1 MSDPGRRAWVLAR
14 KELLDLRRDRLFAI
28 LIAFLMVATLIS
40 VGVAALSF
48 RTQIDA
54 YNLYVHQL
62 IAAGSTTKPAAPTF
76 FPLQLLRGGFEYL
89 EILGALFAI
98 VLAYSAIAKEKHR
111 GTLQLILSRPIGR
124 FAMPLG
130 KIAGLAIVWAAVVG
144 LLTIATTI
152 AIVVIGNAPLQ
163 PIDGGRILIAALAA
177 WLYLVFWSALAIGI
191 TALASRLST
200 GLIVSIVVWL
210 AFVLI
215 IPQIGDTM
223 DPDNQV
229 PGGLFATLQIQ
240 KADEVRVLANFDG
253 FDGIRNGLEISSI
266 TKHFERLSFAFLGI
280 KDKYNQQS
288 LTFVWA
294 DMWGYGL
301 TLAVATL
308 AAVTFAVGATT
319 RRTLQRKIS

>member
-1 MSDPGRRAWVLAR
+1 MGNPSTHAWVIAR
-14 KELLDLRRDRLFAI
+14 KELLDLRRDRLFAV
-28 LIAFLMVATLIS
+28 LVAFLMIATLIS
-40 VGVAALSF
+40 VGVAAASF

-54 YNLYVHQL
+54 YNLYVQQL

-76 FPLQLLRGGFEYL
+76 FPLQLLRGGVEYL

-98 VLAYSAIAKEKHR
+98 VLGYGTIAKEKYR

-130 KIAGLAIVWAAVVG
+130 KIGGLAIVWAAVVL
-144 LLTIATTI
+144 LLTAATTI
-152 AIVVIGNAPLQ
+152 AIVAIGNAPLQ
-163 PIDGGRILIAALAA
+163 PIDGARILIAAIVA
-177 WLYLVFWSALAIGI
+177 WLYLVFWSALAIGT
-191 TALASRLST
+191 TALSPRLST
-200 GLIVSIVVWL
+200 GLIVAIVIWL

-240 KADEVRVLANFDG
+240 KTDELKVLANFAG
-253 FDGIRNGLEISSI
+253 FDAIRNGLEVSSI
-266 TKHFERLSFAFLGI
+266 TKHFERLTFAFLGI
-280 KDKYNQQS
+280 KDKYNQQT
-288 LTFVWA
+288 LDFVWT
-294 DMWGYGL
+294 DMWGYAI
-301 TLAVATL
+301 TLAVA
-308 AAVTFAVGATT
+308 AFASVAFAVGATT